1 MPDTNSNFYFLLWNK
16 LAFTSPHS
24 KATAGISGKAW
35 EAFVLHISK
44 SSPWKRSINLK
55 QLQSVRT
62 KKSEILLFMELVFQ
76 NKKPHIPGR
85 IHLFG
90 RGTRGF
96 RESWR
101 DGCGWSPRQGKR
113 VASSPVRAW
122 PSAAPMI
129 FSNYQWQ
136 ILNRL
141 CYGCWIVVHSAHHKR
156 SHRVI

>member
-44 SSPWKRSINLK
+44 SSPWKPSINLK

-62 KKSEILLFMELVFQ
+62 KKVKFYCLWNWFFKIRSRTSQ
-76 NKKPHIPGR
+76 A
-85 IHLFG
+85 
-90 RGTRGF
+90 GF
-96 RESWR
+96 AGLAGAQEASESWR
-101 DGCGWSPRQGKR
+101 GGCGWGPQQVKM
-113 VASSPVRAW
+113 VASTPARAW